1 MSSHPIPALFE
12 TTHSALLL
20 PHPAGSGM
28 PRRRVATDTHNS
40 NLDKNFW
47 IMRELGRYLALVD
60 HGVGLLDLARCPE
73 GIPR

>member
-1 MSSHPIPALFE
+1 MSSHPHSALFD

-20 PHPAGSGM
+20 PRPADRGM
-28 PRRRVATDTHNS
+28 PSHGADDVNGKS

-60 HGVGLLDLARCPE
+60 HGVGMLDLARCPE
-73 GIPR
+73 GIPT

>member
-1 MSSHPIPALFE
+1 MSSHSLPGLFE

-20 PHPAGSGM
+20 PHPAGTGM
-28 PRRRVATDTHNS
+28 PPRSVAGDIRNL

-60 HGVGLLDLARCPE
+60 HGVGMLDLARCPE

>member
-1 MSSHPIPALFE
+1 MSSRPHPALFD

-20 PHPAGSGM
+20 PHPGTP
-28 PRRRVATDTHNS
+28 PRRAAHVDGKP

-60 HGVGLLDLARCPE
+60 HGVGMLDLARCPE
-73 GIPR
+73 GIPT

>member
-1 MSSHPIPALFE
+1 MSSRPHPALFE

-20 PHPAGSGM
+20 PRPIGTGLPRHDPAVDDGK
-28 PRRRVATDTHNS
+28 S

-47 IMRELGRYLALVD
+47 VMRELGRYLALVD

-73 GIPR
+73 KIPT

>member
-1 MSSHPIPALFE
+1 MSSHPLPALFD

-20 PHPAGSGM
+20 PHPAGTGVR
-28 PRRRVATDTHNS
+28 PRTVAADSSKS